1 MQMYENIAVKFKYIS
16 TDDRKNSNNIHNV
29 SFDINRGET
38 VAFLQR
44 YKNVSKDNIIMDVI
58 SGEADYSFGTVRIN
72 GKIAVLKNLQGMFNN
87 RCSGRKNIY
96 MICEKIGIGK
106 DEAELLEE
114 NIVRFS
120 ELENEID
127 GFVKEYSDDMKSR
140 LAYSIGMNVSC
151 EILMVDN
158 TFAISNEKFKKK
170 LNERVEK
177 FIQQKKSLIM
187 FNPDIETAKN
197 LCKRG
202 IVLNNGR
209 IIADENINK
218 AVKIYESNI

>member
-1 MQMYENIAVKFKYIS
+1 MYENIAVKFKYIS

>member
-72 GKIAVLKNLQGMFNN
+72 GKTAALKNLQGMFNN

-114 NIVRFS
+114 NIIRFS

-202 IVLNNGR
+202 IILNNGR

>member
-114 NIVRFS
+114 NIIRFS